1 MPRRCHCKN
10 RYHMPQIDYRSHR
23 DHVTLTT
30 VSITPTLFVYHVST
44 HLGWNATEVTV
55 PVFSRKS
62 SILSALSR
70 SHSFGT
76 RKVGQSK

>member
-1 MPRRCHCKN
+1 
-10 RYHMPQIDYRSHR
+10 
-23 DHVTLTT
+23 
-30 VSITPTLFVYHVST
+30 
-44 HLGWNATEVTV
+44 VTV

-76 RKVGQSK
+76 RKVGQIK